1 MKYVGIETQQR
12 RNNTKSL
19 LLLSLFPLILAG
31 ATYLFCLF
39 VSFCVLS
46 NNGYVSDDFESV
58 VFALGREYFSECDT
72 FRDRGGGPV
81 VRDSI
86 REQHQYD
93 KVGHECPSAR
103 ETRESACL

>member
-46 NNGYVSDDFESV
+46 NNGYVSDMNYHFETRVHTEEGTSTTMI
-58 VFALGREYFSECDT
+58 GDW
-72 FRDRGGGPV
+72 GGPY
-81 VRDSI
+81 
-86 REQHQYD
+86 QWQKTY
-93 KVGHECPSAR
+93 
-103 ETRESACL
+103 